1 MFLRL
6 FFKHFSLSKQI
17 THLKNK
23 GVMIGTRQKNGRKV
37 YLYMVKDFFVE
48 VFYKSDMPEN
58 GAERIKLIPGLKNLN
73 QYLESEFRA
82 TF

>member
-17 THLKNK
+17 AQLKSK
-23 GVMIGTRQKNGRKV
+23 GVMIGTRYKDGRKV
-37 YLYMVKDFFVE
+37 YLYMIKDFFVE
-48 VFYKSDMPEN
+48 VFYKSDTPEN
-58 GAERIKLIPGLKNLN
+58 EAEQVKLIPGLKNLN

-82 TF
+82 TY

>member
-6 FFKHFSLSKQI
+6 FFKYFSLSKQI

-23 GVMIGTRQKNGRKV
+23 GVMIGTRNKDGRKV
-37 YLYMVKDFFVE
+37 YLYMIKDFFVE
-48 VFYKSDMPEN
+48 VFYKSDTPEN
-58 GAERIKLIPGLKNLN
+58 DAEQVKLISGLKNLN

-82 TF
+82 AF